1 MIEISDSTA
10 TRRSERKMGKG
21 RRAIDATTMMGMGG
35 IRLVAVARVVEFG
48 PAGDDTRLSC
58 RQCFSSA
65 ILGQRDTH
73 SKISEM
79 VILVARPAGRSR
91 GVVWLSFVRSRLFS
105 SCEGIIDGAFDFA
118 AHVLLILETYISDI
132 RYQEKKRECVVFL
145 YFSFQILNLVLRF
158 FV

>member
-79 VILVARPAGRSR
+79 VILVGIDGYR
-91 GVVWLSFVRSRLFS
+91 VVHSRLFS
-105 SCEGIIDGAFDFA
+105 SCEGTSMGRSIS
-118 AHVLLILETYISDI
+118 LLMSYI
-132 RYQEKKRECVVFL
+132 RYQGRKERMCRIS
-145 YFSFQILNLVLRF
+145 YFYFYFISINYLIITLSSTILRRVPTS
-158 FV
+158 